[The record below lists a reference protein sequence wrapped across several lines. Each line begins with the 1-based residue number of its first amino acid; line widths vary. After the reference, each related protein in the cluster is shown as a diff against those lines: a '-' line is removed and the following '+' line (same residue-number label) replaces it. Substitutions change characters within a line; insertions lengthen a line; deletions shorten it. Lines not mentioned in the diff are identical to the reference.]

1 MKIRFGTPDNG
12 KSPAIVLGF
21 LALTIAFPCWFL
33 QARLKWTHDLIINS
47 RPSNV
52 TSTIFNVS
60 CGLPYNDYHCSA
72 LLKTSNA
79 SKSCLN
85 DAEIASICV
94 LPLVS
99 FVLQL
104 ITIYELFT
112 LTEVRWQ
119 FSIHSLGIASALTF
133 GVITLLFYHDS
144 CALLFPTGVLFFT
157 STILCILTI
166 VDMRAHDER
175 RRAAH
180 NG

>member
-12 KSPAIVLGF
+12 ESPAIASGF
-21 LALTIAFPCWFL
+21 IALIIGFGCCHVQT
-33 QARLKWTHDLIINS
+33 RLKWTHELIISS
-47 RPSNV
+47 RQSNV
-52 TSTIFNVS
+52 TSTIFNLS

-72 LLKTSNA
+72 LSTTPNA
-79 SKSCLN
+79 SNSCLN
-85 DAEIASICV
+85 NVEITSIRV

-112 LTEVRWQ
+112 LVEVRWR
-119 FSIHSLGIASALTF
+119 FYVHSLGISSGLTF

-144 CALLFPTGVLFFT
+144 CAPTFTTFILFLTSWILFMLAFRDLHT
-157 STILCILTI
+157 
-166 VDMRAHDER
+166 HNER
-175 RRAAH
+175 RRAAG